1 MDKEDR
7 IAIAGLNAQI
17 TLVGN
22 EIAAVKQ
29 QVADLGKNAFADVR
43 RQLDRLDA
51 RLSELGKR
59 LENIEGVLDKIRGPL
74 EDKALEEKLM
84 AAKHTADD

>member
-1 MDKEDR
+1 MDEEDR

-29 QVADLGKNAFADVR
+29 QVANLGKDAFADVR

-51 RLSELGKR
+51 RLSEVVKQLQS
-59 LENIEGVLDKIRGPL
+59 IEGVLEKIRESEQGSNP
-74 EDKALEEKLM
+74 AP
-84 AAKHTADD
+84 

>member
-1 MDKEDR
+1 MDEEEEEEG

-29 QVADLGKNAFADVR
+29 QVANLGKNAFADVR

-51 RLSELGKR
+51 RLSEVVKQLQS
-59 LENIEGVLDKIRGPL
+59 IEGVLEKIRESEQGSNP
-74 EDKALEEKLM
+74 AP
-84 AAKHTADD
+84 